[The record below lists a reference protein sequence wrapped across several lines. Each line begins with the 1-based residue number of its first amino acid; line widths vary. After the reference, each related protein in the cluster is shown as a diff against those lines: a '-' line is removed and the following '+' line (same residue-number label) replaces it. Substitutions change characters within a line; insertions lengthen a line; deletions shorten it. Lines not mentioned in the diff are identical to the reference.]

1 MRIQAFKGGVPSAI
15 AFVKEIHHLVGYY
28 KNCMALSTIY
38 LSIMVLQYTS
48 VTQDCWCQ
56 P

>member
-15 AFVKEIHHLVGYY
+15 AFVKEIHHLVD
-28 KNCMALSTIY
+28 TIK
-38 LSIMVLQYTS
+38 TA
-48 VTQDCWCQ
+48 W